1 MRRLALLVLF
11 VLFIGAPGW
20 AETTPRDFLRRT
32 QPDHMAPALKMPL
45 GQAVVPPMFRPDEY
59 PAGIVVRRSKGD
71 MSTLGKLDK
80 NMSEACQAG
89 VFRELKPSK
98 MVAVS
103 TNATLGAA
111 FGHGLGL
118 VDPKKLA
125 DPSKVYYFY
134 HGSTSF
140 CMVRAEDNWD
150 PRYAR
155 LR

>member
-1 MRRLALLVLF
+1 MRSLLLSAAF
-11 VLFIGAPGW
+11 VLFIVGSAW
-20 AETTPRDFLRRT
+20 ADKTPRDFLWRT
-32 QPDHMAPALKMPL
+32 QPDHMAPTQKMPL
-45 GQAVVPPMFRPDEY
+45 GQAVVPEMFRPDEY
-59 PAGIVVRRSKGD
+59 PAGIVVRKSKGD

-80 NMSEACQAG
+80 GMSEACQAG

-103 TNATLGAA
+103 SNATLGAA

-134 HGSTSF
+134 HGSTTL
-140 CMVRAEDNWD
+140 CMVRSEANWD
-150 PRYAR
+150 PRYSR
-155 LR
+155 SR

>member
-1 MRRLALLVLF
+1 MR
-11 VLFIGAPGW
+11 
-20 AETTPRDFLRRT
+20 T
-32 QPDHMAPALKMPL
+32 APAHLPPPTMMPL
-45 GQAVVPPMFRPDEY
+45 EQAVPPPMFRPDEH
-59 PAGIVVRRSKGD
+59 PQAIVIKRVPGD
-71 MSTLGKLDK
+71 MTNLGKIDRRL
-80 NMSEACQAG
+80 SEACQAR

-103 TNATLGAA
+103 KNATLGAA

-134 HGSTSF
+134 HASTPL
-140 CMVRAEDNWD
+140 CLVRSEDNWD

-155 LR
+155 SR